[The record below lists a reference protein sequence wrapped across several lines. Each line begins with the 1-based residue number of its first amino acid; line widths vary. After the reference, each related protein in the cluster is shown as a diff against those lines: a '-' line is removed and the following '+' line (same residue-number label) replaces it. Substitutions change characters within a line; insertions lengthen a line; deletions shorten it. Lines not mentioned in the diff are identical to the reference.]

1 MSDTEN
7 KYIISVTGIQEIDGE
22 KDKIEVIT
30 TGDYIEKN
38 GHRYIKYKEYD
49 AEDPN
54 VSLDTV
60 VKIESDN
67 KVSII
72 RMGDRPSRLI
82 LEKDVRHQC
91 HYSTVMGDLMMGVY
105 TSEISNTLTDN
116 GGDLVAKYQLDFF
129 ADLVSDN
136 EFHINVKKKEE

>member
-1 MSDTEN
+1 MSDDNN
-7 KYIISVTGIQEIDGE
+7 KYIISVTGIQEVDGE
-22 KDKIEVIT
+22 KDKIEVIV

-49 AEDPN
+49 AEDPS
-54 VSLDTV
+54 VVLDTV
-60 VKIESDN
+60 VKVEEN

-82 LEKDVRHQC
+82 LQQGVRHQC
-91 HYSTVMGDLMMGVY
+91 HYNTVMGDLMMGVY
-105 TSEISNTLTDN
+105 TSAIENNLTDK
-116 GGDLVAKYQLDFF
+116 GGDLVARYQLDFF

-136 EFHINVKKKEE
+136 EFHINVKEKEE

>member
-1 MSDTEN
+1 MSEENN
-7 KYIISVTGIQEIDGE
+7 KYIISVTGIQEVDGE
-22 KDKIEVIT
+22 KDKIEVIV

-54 VSLDTV
+54 IVLDTV
-60 VKIESDN
+60 VKVEDG

-82 LEKDVRHQC
+82 LQQGVRHQC
-91 HYSTVMGDLMMGVY
+91 HYNTVMGDLMMGVY
-105 TSEISNTLTDN
+105 TSAIEDNLTDN
-116 GGDLVAKYQLDFF
+116 GGDLVARYQLDFF
-129 ADLVSDN
+129 SDLVSDN
-136 EFHINVKKKEE
+136 EFHINVKEKEE